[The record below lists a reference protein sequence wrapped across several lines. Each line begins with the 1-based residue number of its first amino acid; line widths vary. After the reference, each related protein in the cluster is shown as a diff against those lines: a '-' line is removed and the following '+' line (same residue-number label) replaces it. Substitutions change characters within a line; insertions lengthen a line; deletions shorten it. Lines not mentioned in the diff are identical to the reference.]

1 MVAEVTV
8 GSWVELSIAMMTGTA
23 DSGSAGTVLF
33 EFSCAMWMVSCGVA
47 QELVVVGDFAVM
59 VVVSGRVGG
68 ELFVWIKEEVL
79 LRLAGVAKV
88 VWRWV
93 GSLLETWRR
102 WLIGCIFVSLVIWW
116 LLVVAKLMAVVLDVV
131 VVVSREM

>member
-1 MVAEVTV
+1 MAAEITV
-8 GSWVELSIAMMTGTA
+8 WSWVELSIAMMTGTA
-23 DSGSAGTVLF
+23 DSGSAGTVLV
-33 EFSCAMWMVSCGVA
+33 EFSCAMRMVSCGVA

-68 ELFVWIKEEVL
+68 GLFVWSKDEVL
-79 LRLAGVAKV
+79 LRLAGVSKV
-88 VWRWV
+88 VWTMV
-93 GSLLETWRR
+93 GSILEAWRK

-116 LLVVAKLMAVVLDVV
+116 LLVVAKLVAVILDVV

>member
-8 GSWVELSIAMMTGTA
+8 WSWVELSIAMMTGTA

-33 EFSCAMWMVSCGVA
+33 EFSCAMRMVSCGVA
-47 QELVVVGDFAVM
+47 QELVVVGGFAVM

-68 ELFVWIKEEVL
+68 GLFVWIKEEVL
-79 LRLAGVAKV
+79 LRLAGVSKV

-93 GSLLETWRR
+93 GSLLETWRK

-116 LLVVAKLMAVVLDVV
+116 LLVVAKLVAVILDVAVVV
-131 VVVSREM
+131 REM

>member
-1 MVAEVTV
+1 MR
-8 GSWVELSIAMMTGTA
+8 
-23 DSGSAGTVLF
+23 
-33 EFSCAMWMVSCGVA
+33 MVSCGVA

-68 ELFVWIKEEVL
+68 ELFVWSEDEVL
-79 LRLAGVAKV
+79 LRLAVVSKV
-88 VWRWV
+88 VWKWV
-93 GSLLETWRR
+93 GSLLETWRT

-116 LLVVAKLMAVVLDVV
+116 LLLVAVILDVV